1 MPGGR
6 HLVVAAGGTGG
17 HMVPADVLASV
28 MMARGW
34 SVSLLSDSR
43 GLAYPGLFDGVGRHV
58 IPAAS
63 LGGGNPLH
71 WMRGLWSNWAGRRV
85 ARGIYRKKR
94 PAAVVGFGG
103 YPALPALLAAFAE
116 DIPTAVHDSNAV
128 LGRVNRLLAS
138 RVGLI
143 ATAFPDVQRLD
154 PKYAAKTALVGNPVR
169 ADIVALR
176 DQPFPSDDSFNLLVV
191 GGSQGATILSK
202 IVPEAV
208 TRLKTKVS
216 VVQQCR
222 PEDLDAARS
231 IYQAAGI
238 EARLTTFIADMAGE
252 IARAHVVISRS
263 GASTVSELAVAGR
276 PSILVPLP
284 TAMDNHQIYNTREL
298 VAAGGAVVIEQS
310 QFTAEVVAAQLSAW
324 TANRPALKQAAAA
337 ARATGRPDA
346 AMRFADLVEE
356 LAA

>member
-1 MPGGR
+1 MAGGR

-28 MMARGW
+28 MSARGW

-43 GLAYPGLFDGVGRHV
+43 GLAYPGLFEGVERHV

-63 LGGGNPLH
+63 LGGSNPLH
-71 WMRGLWSNWAGRRV
+71 WVRGLRSNWAGRRA
-85 ARGIYRKKR
+85 ARAIYRLKR

-128 LGRVNRLLAS
+128 LGRVNRLLAG
-138 RVGLI
+138 RVQLI

-154 PKYAAKTALVGNPVR
+154 PKYAAKTVLVGNPVR
-169 ADIVALR
+169 AEIVALR
-176 DQPFPSDDSFNLLVV
+176 DQPFPGGDSFNILVV

-208 TRLKTKVS
+208 ARMKAKVS
-216 VVQQCR
+216 IVQQCR
-222 PEDLDAARS
+222 PEDLDAART
-231 IYQAAGI
+231 IYDAAGI
-238 EARLTTFIADMAGE
+238 KAELTTFIADMAGE

-284 TAMDNHQIYNTREL
+284 TAMDNHQIYNAREL
-298 VAAGGAVVIEQS
+298 VAAGGAVVIEQTR
-310 QFTAEVVAAQLSAW
+310 FTADVVAAQLSAW
-324 TANRPALKQAAAA
+324 AADRPALERAAAA
-337 ARATGRPDA
+337 ARATGRADA
-346 AMRFADLVEE
+346 ATRLADLVEE
-356 LAA
+356 MAA